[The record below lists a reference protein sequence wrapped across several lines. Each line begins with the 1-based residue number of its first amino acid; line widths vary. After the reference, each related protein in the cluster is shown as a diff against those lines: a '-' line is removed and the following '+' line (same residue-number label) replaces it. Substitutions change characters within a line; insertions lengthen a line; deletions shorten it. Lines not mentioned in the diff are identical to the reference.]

1 MALRDSP
8 RTSAAS
14 AAVDTGSKVDRMAA
28 VDGPVRFRPA
38 KKASIATTV
47 ETVTMHASQ
56 NHPDNPKPR
65 STPPVNSA
73 PTPRVPAAPA
83 ITSADSSTG
92 GIRCTTLSATR
103 M

>member
-1 MALRDSP
+1 MAVRDSP
-8 RTSAAS
+8 STSAAS
-14 AAVDTGSKVDRMAA
+14 VAVDTGSNVDRMAA

-47 ETVTMHASQ
+47 ETETMQASQ

-65 STPPVNSA
+65 STPPVNRA

-83 ITSADSSTG
+83 ITNVDSTTG
-92 GIRCTTLSATR
+92 GIRCTTRSETR